1 MHSLLNPWFY
11 CICSIISDL
20 GALIVPKKGLGRQS
34 QVFSREMLKL
44 LVQKG
49 KHLGRPEFFHQHW
62 DFCLGDSSTLGSLRM
77 P

>member
-1 MHSLLNPWFY
+1 M
-11 CICSIISDL
+11 
-20 GALIVPKKGLGRQS
+20 VPKKGLGRQS